1 MPLTVNFVDPDN
13 VSIAAET
20 DMLVIELKDFRDNE
34 GNLIVEEK
42 IIRIPIPNQVSFDLA
57 VTMETAGSF
66 ASSGVATSFSF
77 NFVLSILLSTS
88 LSQMLS
94 SIKNLQVIVHLSL
107 LGIVMPGLASV
118 FFASIQTMIAFDPL
132 PNADDYIEEV
142 F

>member
-1 MPLTVNFVDPDN
+1 M
-13 VSIAAET
+13 
-20 DMLVIELKDFRDNE
+20 
-34 GNLIVEEK
+34 
-42 IIRIPIPNQVSFDLA
+42 DLA

-66 ASSGVATSFSF
+66 ASTGVATSFSF